1 MSWLKRLMLGTPTGS
16 SKKDTGP
23 APTSVADSAYEKTA
37 TGLEYHD
44 IKVGAGASP
53 SKGAQVVVHYS
64 GWLTNGK
71 RFDSSVVRGKPF
83 SFMVG
88 RRKVIKGWD
97 EGVMSMKVGGVRQL
111 KVPPALGYGARGDP
125 PVIPVNATLIFEIE
139 LLEIG

>member
-1 MSWLKRLMLGTPTGS
+1 MSWLKRLMLDTPGS
-16 SKKDTGP
+16 AKKKDTGP
-23 APTSVADSAYEKTA
+23 TPTAVADSTYEKTA
-37 TGLEYHD
+37 TGLEYYD
-44 IKVGAGASP
+44 IKVGAGAAP
-53 SKGAQVVVHYS
+53 SKGTQVKVHYS

-111 KVPPALGYGARGDP
+111 NVPPALGYGARGDL

-139 LLEIG
+139 LLEVG